1 MATLYIHGSL
11 SKSHM
16 KRLQRF
22 NEIDALKALR
32 DGLAKG
38 YWTVE
43 QLDNPP
49 PGTKL
54 VLDEFRRHPMAKN
67 YKGQFPSY
75 RNLLRDAAK
84 PQATSEDDFIL

>member
-1 MATLYIHGSL
+1 
-11 SKSHM
+11 M

-32 DGLAKG
+32 DGHEKG

-43 QLDNPP
+43 QLDDPP

-54 VLDEFRRHPMAKN
+54 AIDEWKRHPMNKN
-67 YKGQFPSY
+67 LKLDPPRY
-75 RNLLRDAAK
+75 RNLLRDA
-84 PQATSEDDFIL
+84 EDNQEPDFIL

>member
-1 MATLYIHGSL
+1 
-11 SKSHM
+11 M

-32 DGLAKG
+32 DGAKKG

-43 QLDNPP
+43 QLDSPP

-54 VLDEFRRHPMAKN
+54 TLDEYKRHPMNQNLKTDP
-67 YKGQFPSY
+67 PSY
-75 RNLLRDAAK
+75 RNLLRDA
-84 PQATSEDDFIL
+84 EDNQEPDFVL

>member
-1 MATLYIHGSL
+1 
-11 SKSHM
+11 M

-32 DGLAKG
+32 DGHEKG

-43 QLDNPP
+43 QLDDPP

-54 VLDEFRRHPMAKN
+54 AIDEWKRHPMNKN
-67 YKGQFPSY
+67 LKLDPPRY
-75 RNLLRDAAK
+75 RNLLRDA
-84 PQATSEDDFIL
+84 EDNQDSDFVL